1 MASGLSTIRSH
12 LPSLSYALNQVK
24 AIYQRV
30 KAQGF
35 GRTIQKLFDSDK
47 NYMIRDSSSGCHRS
61 GIEYERKHKESGNV
75 FVETPKK
82 HIYFLK
88 DREGYEINRNF
99 MQYLADQPARVFL
112 NVVLPEDRSKLK

>member
-1 MASGLSTIRSH
+1 MASGLSAIRSH

-24 AIYQRV
+24 AIYQQV

-35 GRTIQKLFDSDK
+35 GRTIQKLFDSDE
-47 NYMIRDSSSGCHRS
+47 NYMIRDGSSGCHRL
-61 GIEYERKHKESGNV
+61 GVQYERKHKESGSV
-75 FVETPKK
+75 LVETPKK

-88 DREGYEINRNF
+88 DREGYEIKRNF

-112 NVVLPEDRSKLK
+112 NAVLPEDRNTLK